1 MNDMLSL
8 KTIERL
14 TSEVLRSL
22 ECKDKDLGIDWIR
35 K

>member
-1 MNDMLSL
+1 MSEMLSL

-22 ECKDKDLGIDWIR
+22 EYKDYDLGIEWIR